1 MQGEHERPLGLA
13 RGAEQSGLA
22 GICQDESAA
31 ALGAVDPCEAVMRV
45 SAFEEAEDALMDDLL
60 EEPVLPLVSLFV
72 ASLEVLPLM

>member
-1 MQGEHERPLGLA
+1 
-13 RGAEQSGLA
+13 
-22 GICQDESAA
+22 
-31 ALGAVDPCEAVMRV
+31 MRV